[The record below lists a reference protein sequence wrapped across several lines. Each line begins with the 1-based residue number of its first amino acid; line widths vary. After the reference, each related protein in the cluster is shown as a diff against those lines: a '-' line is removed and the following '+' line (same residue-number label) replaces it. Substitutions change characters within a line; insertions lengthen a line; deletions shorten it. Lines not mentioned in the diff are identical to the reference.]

1 MSLLNINKY
10 IKNLDI
16 EYQNLVNDIIKY
28 ALLLLTI
35 NYLSSSIMTNNNPL
49 NLNSEHLLEVFQIV
63 VLFLVFYHLV
73 INKFVLNQE

>member
-16 EYQNLVNDIIKY
+16 EYQNLVHDIIKY

-35 NYLSSSIMTNNNPL
+35 NYLSSSIMTKNNPL
-49 NLNSEHLLEVFQIV
+49 NLNSEQLLEVFQIV

-73 INKFVLNQE
+73 INKFVLSQE